1 MDASGSEGVAAELS
15 TDHPMAASCCF
26 LVNDDNCVL
35 VSNSLPAMPPE
46 RPILELIEVQD
57 LVFSSADL

>member
-1 MDASGSEGVAAELS
+1 
-15 TDHPMAASCCF
+15 MAASCCF
-26 LVNDDNCVL
+26 LVNDDNCVF

-46 RPILELIEVQD
+46 RPVLELIEVQD